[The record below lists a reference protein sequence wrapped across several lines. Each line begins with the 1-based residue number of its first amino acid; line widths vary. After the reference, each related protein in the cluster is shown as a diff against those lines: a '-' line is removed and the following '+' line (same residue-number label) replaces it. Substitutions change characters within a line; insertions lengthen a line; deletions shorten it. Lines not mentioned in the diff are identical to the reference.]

1 MHLQVLAFIR
11 EQSATCANRTN
22 LTGHLTGSAWV
33 LDQRHEYVLLTK
45 HRKLGR
51 WLQLGGHADGE
62 FDLEGVAMREARE
75 ESGLTRIVPG
85 SLLPFDVDVHP
96 IPEREKVPAHLHYD
110 VRFWFTADIT
120 EPLIMSNESTDLQWV
135 RLSTLE
141 TMTECDRSLQRMIL
155 KTAGLA

>member
-1 MHLQVLAFIR
+1 MHLQILAFIR
-11 EQSATCANRTN
+11 EQPTTCANRTN

-33 LDQRHEYVLLTK
+33 LDQLHEYVLLTK

-62 FDLEGVAMREARE
+62 FDLEGVAMREAQE
-75 ESGLTRIVPG
+75 ESGLTSIVPG
-85 SLLPFDVDVHP
+85 SQLPFDIDVHN
-96 IPEREKVPAHLHYD
+96 IPEREKVPAHFHYD

-120 EPLIMSNESTDLQWV
+120 EPLVISNESTDLQWIS
-135 RLSTLE
+135 LSSLE
-141 TMTECDRSLQRMIL
+141 TMAASDRSLQRMIL